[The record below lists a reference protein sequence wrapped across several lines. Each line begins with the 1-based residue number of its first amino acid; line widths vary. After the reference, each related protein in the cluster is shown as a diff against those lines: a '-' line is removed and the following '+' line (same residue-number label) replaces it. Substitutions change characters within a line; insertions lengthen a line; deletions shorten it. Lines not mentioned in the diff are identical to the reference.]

1 MNIRELCVTI
11 IFLTWS
17 FSPIILYY
25 SSINSINQCKQ
36 IYEKKEEKLIDFK
49 LTLTFSVYS
58 NLFFSILAI
67 ADIVK
72 KINNYYI
79 NSIISVL
86 GTINIIT
93 GGILI
98 FSLII
103 PESPLYDCP
112 KEILI
117 IIGLSSIIS
126 EILILVLLSFS
137 LFGAILVIHGI
148 FVLFKDYLIFPFLRF
163 DIKKIC
169 IFGLF
174 TWTVLLLWNLIENSN
189 DVFVVSIGVFQIF
202 LSMLSIII
210 FKLYF
215 DKFKYCFNIV
225 IALSITIYFIEIFN
239 SKYGLTPYGIIS
251 FSSIGF
257 YPAYFV
263 MRKCRK
269 IYKNYVANKL
279 LMPQKMPTEPPA
291 ICASGEYEI

>member
-1 MNIRELCVTI
+1 MNIKEICLTI
-11 IFLTWS
+11 TFLIWS
-17 FSPIILYY
+17 FIPIILYY
-25 SSINSINQCKQ
+25 SSINSINQCNQ
-36 IYEKKEEKLIDFK
+36 IYGKKEENLIDFK
-49 LTLTFSVYS
+49 LTISFSVYS
-58 NLFFSILAI
+58 NMFFLILAI
-67 ADIVK
+67 TDILK
-72 KINNYYI
+72 EINNHYI

-86 GTINIIT
+86 GTINIVT

-98 FSLII
+98 FSLIF
-103 PESPLYDCP
+103 PESPLHDCS

-137 LFGAILVIHGI
+137 LIGAMLVVQGILL
-148 FVLFKDYLIFPFLRF
+148 LFKDYFIFPFLQF

-169 IFGLF
+169 IVGLF

-189 DVFVVSIGVFQIF
+189 DVFVVCIGVLQIF
-202 LSMLSIII
+202 LSMLSIIV

-225 IALSITIYFIEIFN
+225 IALSITIYFIETFK

-257 YPAYFV
+257 YPAYFA

-269 IYKNYVANKL
+269 LYKNYVTNKS